1 MFRPLLFRLI
11 GPILSPWLIG
21 RILNKQKKCVRLCV
35 MKRMGLKQ
43 LFISFKPFSFFKFFF
58 PFDLAL

>member
-11 GPILSPWLIG
+11 GPILSPSIS
-21 RILNKQKKCVRLCV
+21 KKKCVRLCV

-58 PFDLAL
+58 LFDLAL